1 MNKEVARGICL
12 IGNDL
17 ETSEVRCFT
26 CFCTIIKER
35 LNWHKG
41 TKLTS
46 TIVVFGCNFH
56 FISTVKSPIVELL
69 KMTLDFRSWV
79 IGKSKYLFDCS
90 L

>member
-35 LNWHKG
+35 LNLYKV
-41 TKLTS
+41 TY
-46 TIVVFGCNFH
+46 N
-56 FISTVKSPIVELL
+56 
-69 KMTLDFRSWV
+69 
-79 IGKSKYLFDCS
+79 S
-90 L
+90 LN